1 MQIVPLA
8 GVLGSSLVSMFQNFG
23 KSSKVAETGLAAVG
37 KSAPLAGTGIK
48 GVGTASRLAQLAMGP
63 VGLILIG
70 IGTVLTLVATNA
82 FGVRD
87 AFNSFGKALGDTF
100 PFLKPLLDL
109 IKGLAGAMGLLGP
122 ESEKAAAG
130 LGKAWGQVVAQVSA
144 GVKTVIDTITRIV
157 GGVKL
162 IADQIIAGDWPGVF
176 RTVESSQRKHG
187 MLSRLQE
194 KPLLEEL
201 SIFFF
206 AVPSFQHIAP
216 GLEAVP
222 GDLHGCLPVVWT
234 DCADPRDCG
243 VGATSARNQAPLPTP
258 RPVRRRPR
266 AGASSPK
273 MWQIAR
279 ISGTLCRR
287 LVERRSRRG
296 TSTPLSAL
304 PFLARAQ

>member
-222 GDLHGCLPVVWT
+222 GDLHELPPGGV
-234 DCADPRDCG
+234 DGLRGDPRELRC
-243 VGATSARNQAPLPTP
+243 SARRRPGIRHPLPTAI

-266 AGASSPK
+266 AGVAPARKCGRSHKSRLSFRCAS
-273 MWQIAR
+273 
-279 ISGTLCRR
+279 G
-287 LVERRSRRG
+287 
-296 TSTPLSAL
+296 
-304 PFLARAQ
+304 RAS